1 MRDWLGHGIVVA
13 VGIAL
18 LVLLPAQ
25 AQLYTIINA
34 TIWTAMAT
42 LALSLGLV
50 WGYGG
55 ILCLGQTAFFGLGG
69 YAYAVAAINLGNS
82 TWAVPLAI
90 ATPAVFAAAL
100 GYFLFYG
107 RLGDVY
113 LGIVTLT
120 VSLILF
126 KLTNSTSG
134 PEYTIG
140 SARLGGANGM
150 PKTPFLNAPFDPAVL
165 LSPDTIFRV
174 VLSALLLCYLFCLWL
189 LHSRFGHVTLAIRE
203 NQQRVELLGY
213 DARRHK
219 LLLFVIGGAIAGV
232 AGIGFANSAFISPA
246 LFSLATTV
254 QVIIWVIVGGL
265 GTLFGPILGAVV
277 VQALMS
283 WLGTLAQVHPAL
295 SRLDPNL
302 VLGAALILFVLL
314 LPRGLWP
321 AVTSLAGRLR
331 RGPGR

>member
-1 MRDWLGHGIVVA
+1 MRDWLGHGVV
-13 VGIAL
+13 IAL
-18 LVLLPAQ
+18 GLGLIVLLPGQ
-25 AQLYTIINA
+25 AQLYTVINA
-34 TIWTAMAT
+34 TIWAAMAT

-69 YAYAVAAINLGNS
+69 YAYAVAAINFGDT

-90 ATPAVFAAAL
+90 ATPALFAAML

-113 LGIVTLT
+113 LGVVTLT

-126 KLTNSTSG
+126 KLANSTSG

-140 SARLGGANGM
+140 SARLGGFNGM
-150 PKTPFLNAPFDPAVL
+150 PATPFLNAPFDAALP
-165 LSPDTIFRV
+165 LSPEDIFRAV
-174 VLSALLLCYLFCLWL
+174 MAALVLCYVICLWL
-189 LHSRFGHVTLAIRE
+189 LRSRFGRVAVAIRE
-203 NQQRVELLGY
+203 NPQRAELLGY

-219 LLLFVIGGAIAGV
+219 LLLFTIGGAIAGV
-232 AGIGFANSAFISPA
+232 AGVGFANSVFISPA
-246 LFSLATTV
+246 LFSLATTA

-283 WLGTLAQVHPAL
+283 WLGTLEQLHPAL
-295 SRLDPNL
+295 ARLDPNF
-302 VLGAALILFVLL
+302 VLGAILILFVLL

-321 AVTSLAGRLR
+321 AVCALAGRLR
-331 RGPGR
+331 R

>member
-1 MRDWLGHGIVVA
+1 MRDWLGHGVVVA
-13 VGIAL
+13 LGLGLI
-18 LVLLPAQ
+18 VLLPGQ
-25 AQLYTIINA
+25 AQLYTVINA
-34 TIWTAMAT
+34 TIWAAMAT

-69 YAYAVAAINLGNS
+69 YAYAVAAINFGDT

-90 ATPAVFAAAL
+90 ATPALFAAAL

-113 LGIVTLT
+113 LGVVTLT

-126 KLTNSTSG
+126 KLANSTSG
-134 PEYTIG
+134 PEYAIG
-140 SARLGGANGM
+140 SARLGGFNGM
-150 PKTPFLNAPFDPAVL
+150 PATPFLNAPFDAALP
-165 LSPDTIFRV
+165 LSPEAIFRV
-174 VLSALLLCYLFCLWL
+174 VMAALVLCYLICLCL
-189 LHSRFGHVTLAIRE
+189 LRSRFGRVAVAIRE
-203 NQQRVELLGY
+203 NQQRAELLGY
-213 DARRHK
+213 DTRRHK
-219 LLLFVIGGAIAGV
+219 LILFAVGGAIAGV
-232 AGIGFANSAFISPA
+232 AGVGFANSVFISPA
-246 LFSLATTV
+246 LFSLATTA

-283 WLGTLAQVHPAL
+283 WLGTLAQIHPAL
-295 SRLDPNL
+295 ARLDPNF
-302 VLGAALILFVLL
+302 VLGAILILFVLL

-321 AVTSLAGRLR
+321 ALTALAGRFR
-331 RGPGR
+331 R

>member
-1 MRDWLGHGIVVA
+1 MRGWLGHGVVVA
-13 VGIAL
+13 LGLGLI
-18 LVLLPAQ
+18 VLLPGQ
-25 AQLYTIINA
+25 AQLYTVINA
-34 TIWTAMAT
+34 TIWAAMAT

-69 YAYAVAAINLGNS
+69 YAYAVAAINFGDT
-82 TWAVPLAI
+82 TWAVPLAV
-90 ATPAVFAAAL
+90 ATPALFAAAL

-113 LGIVTLT
+113 LGVVTLT

-126 KLTNSTSG
+126 KLANSTSG
-134 PEYTIG
+134 PEYVIG
-140 SARLGGANGM
+140 SARLGGFNGM
-150 PKTPFLNAPFDPAVL
+150 PATPFLNAPFDAAL
-165 LSPDTIFRV
+165 ALSPEDIFRV
-174 VLSALLLCYLFCLWL
+174 VMAALVLCYVICLWL
-189 LHSRFGHVTLAIRE
+189 LRSRFGRVAVAIRE
-203 NQQRVELLGY
+203 NPQRAELLGY

-219 LLLFVIGGAIAGV
+219 LLLFTIGGAIAGV
-232 AGIGFANSAFISPA
+232 AGVGFANSVFISPA
-246 LFSLATTV
+246 LFSLATTA

-295 SRLDPNL
+295 ARLDPNF
-302 VLGAALILFVLL
+302 VLGAVLILFVLL

-321 AVTSLAGRLR
+321 ALCALAGRLR
-331 RGPGR
+331 R